1 MTTPLERLT
10 DGHILVADGAMGTLL
25 IEHGLEA
32 GRCPEL
38 INLERPELLQE
49 IAGRYLDAGAD
60 IVHTNTFGASPLK
73 LAHFGLDDRTEEIN
87 RQAVRAARAA
97 IGDREAFV
105 SASCGPSGRLLEP
118 YGDIDPGTVQEAFRR
133 QIAAL
138 VDAEIDLLT
147 IETMTDLAEATL
159 AVKAARSVS
168 SSLAVAAT
176 MTFDVTPRGIFTIM
190 GNDIEQA
197 ALGLTDAGA
206 DILGAN
212 CGNGSERMVEIAA
225 ELRRATDL
233 PLLIQSNAGPPRLQ
247 GDRVVYEETPEL
259 WADSC
264 TRGPGLLRP
273 GLRPGPRLTP
283 WRNASGTPPAP
294 GAAAP
299 APPG

>member
-73 LAHFGLDDRTEEIN
+73 LAQFGLDDRTEEIN

-264 TRGPGLLRP
+264 TRLLDL
-273 GLRPGPRLTP
+273 GVELIGGCCGTTP
-283 WRNASGTPPAP
+283 AHIAAIRGRVDSSSGS
-294 GAAAP
+294 
-299 APPG
+299 